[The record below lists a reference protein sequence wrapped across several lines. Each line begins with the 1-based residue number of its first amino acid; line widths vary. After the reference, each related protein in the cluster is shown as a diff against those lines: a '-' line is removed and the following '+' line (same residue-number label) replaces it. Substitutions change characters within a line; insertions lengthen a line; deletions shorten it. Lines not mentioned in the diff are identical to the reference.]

1 MWQHIGKLNRKL
13 KGKNRILMEVPKAT
27 ICMRL
32 KLLLQYT
39 EKPKT
44 MIQLFN
50 FGLYSL
56 FLPDIRCRK

>member
-1 MWQHIGKLNRKL
+1 
-13 KGKNRILMEVPKAT
+13 MEVPKAT

-32 KLLLQYT
+32 KLLLQFT

-56 FLPDIRCRK
+56 FLPDIRCRKLE

>member
-1 MWQHIGKLNRKL
+1 
-13 KGKNRILMEVPKAT
+13 MEVPKAI

-44 MIQLFN
+44 MIQLFI

-56 FLPDIRCRK
+56 FIPDNCCRKLENNNTQISFIH

>member
-1 MWQHIGKLNRKL
+1 
-13 KGKNRILMEVPKAT
+13 MEVPKAT

-56 FLPDIRCRK
+56 FLPDIRCRKLE